1 MTGLVPFNRKNT
13 SLLSTG
19 FEDFYNMLDDFFSD
33 SRSSIRS
40 LYRDTFKIN
49 VQQNDTEYLIE
60 AELPGVNKEEIDVD
74 LNDGRL
80 NISVKREEKINEEK
94 KNYIHRESRFA
105 SMSRSVYLADA
116 DAKGIKAKLD
126 NGVLNITVPRQEK
139 GVKPERIEIE

>member
-33 SRSSIRS
+33 SWSSRRSFD
-40 LYRDTFKIN
+40 RDTFKIN

-94 KNYIHRESRFA
+94 KNYIHRESRFV

-126 NGVLNITVPRQEK
+126 NGVLNITVQRKEK
-139 GVKPERIEIE
+139 GARAERIEIE